1 MPRRRVTK
9 RGESKVRVTP
19 RSKLSAKDYRRFL
32 RDLNENGLRTDGG
45 VNAASNNGD
54 AQRGRKGSDLG

>member
-1 MPRRRVTK
+1 MPRRRYTK
-9 RGESKVRVTP
+9 RGEPKVRVTA
-19 RSKLSAKDYRRFL
+19 RKKLSAKDYRRFL

-45 VNAASNNGD
+45 VSAVRDNGD